1 MIISVQSAK
10 RADLKNGKMDHC
22 VKKLAPNR
30 FGTSDT
36 MKGMRHIKKPGW
48 GSLLVLGLV
57 LMRALVP
64 AGFMLAPVDG
74 HLAFVLCDADATM
87 PMSAG
92 AMPSNHHHMHMAMDH
107 ATHSHGAHGDPTC
120 PYAQSGGPAPLPTLP
135 MLAGVTE
142 FERPPMPSAV
152 TQTLL
157 GFGPIRQPSSRGP
170 PHLA

>member
-1 MIISVQSAK
+1 
-10 RADLKNGKMDHC
+10 
-22 VKKLAPNR
+22 
-30 FGTSDT
+30 

-57 LMRALVP
+57 LLRALVP

-74 HLAFVLCDADATM
+74 HLTFVLCDADAPM
-87 PMSAG
+87 PAMPAMPAG
-92 AMPSNHHHMHMAMDH
+92 AMPSSHHHMHMAMDH
-107 ATHSHGAHGDPTC
+107 AAHQHGAHGDPTC

-135 MLAGVTE
+135 MLAGGMT
-142 FERPPMPSAV
+142 FERLRLPAAI